1 MLSKWDDFK
10 ARRLEFFKS
19 YISLKKQER
28 RVEKYFPFLK
38 IKKYF
43 ENIKEKMVI
52 VRRRKLLCRM
62 LIFFI
67 VRQKISFIKMP
78 FELRMKNYS
87 RQSIVFKA
95 NIFKNQ
101 TSLNAKTII
110 QSIFNG
116 IL

>member
-95 NIFKNQ
+95 NIFEN
-101 TSLNAKTII
+101 
-110 QSIFNG
+110 
-116 IL
+116 